1 MKKVVVPLLIG
12 FAAAFI
18 TGFALQAL
26 FTSTGV
32 KDPPNMWWVGALV
45 GVFAAYIAGNLAGNR
60 RVAKADD
67 AERADAL
74 SFAAPVGMARIY
86 VYREGFFGMA
96 AGMNVTVD
104 GLLTAQLK
112 SPRFASFVAPPGPH
126 EIRAAFGAL
135 AGAQNKVAVETVT
148 LVAGELAVFKV
159 DIGMGAIQNTLRLV
173 RETPSEALRAKFRR
187 WTMVATEGGTFD

>member
-1 MKKVVVPLLIG
+1 MKKVLVPLLIG

-18 TGFALQAL
+18 TGFALQAM
-26 FTSTGV
+26 FAGV
-32 KDPPNMWWVGALV
+32 KDPPSMWWVGALV

-60 RVAKADD
+60 KVAKADE
-67 AERADAL
+67 AERAAAL
-74 SFAAPVGMARIY
+74 SFAAPAGMARVY

-104 GLLTAQLK
+104 GMATAQLK
-112 SPRFASFVAPPGPH
+112 SPRFASFVVPPGPH

-135 AGAQNKVAVETVT
+135 AGAQNKVAVENLT
-148 LVAGELAVFKV
+148 LAEGELAVFKV
-159 DIGMGAIQNTLRLV
+159 GIGMGAVQNTLRLM
-173 RETPSEALRAKFRR
+173 RESPTEDLRSKFRR